1 MKKNNFSRR
10 RFISTSALLT
20 AGLGLS
26 NTKVFGMPAYIKS
39 LNKSSS
45 LINGV
50 QLGLIT
56 YSFRSL
62 KDQSAEA
69 TLEYILACGVNA
81 VELMG
86 GPAESFTG
94 APENKIDRRVYYR
107 LMRAKKANKLT
118 KDQKKEITD
127 LEAQVA
133 SYKKEL
139 QLWRSTVDMG
149 KFETLRK
156 MYNDAGVSIYAFKPR
171 AFQIDSSDID
181 INWGMKAAKALGA
194 SHVTLEH
201 PSNDAHTL
209 KLGKMAEK
217 NGVSVGYHGHEQQTP
232 TFWDTAL
239 DQSQS
244 NAVNLDIGHYTAAGY
259 DPVALVKEKHNR
271 IKSIHIKDRQNPT
284 NGKRNLVWGTGDTPL
299 AETLQLMRDQKYT
312 FPATVEYEYRTPEGS
327 DAISEIKKCVAYC
340 KSALNA

>member
-1 MKKNNFSRR
+1 MKKNNYSRR
-10 RFISTSALLT
+10 RFIGSSALLT

-26 NTKVFGMPAYIKS
+26 NTKVFGIPAYIKS
-39 LNKSSS
+39 LNKPSS

-86 GPAESFTG
+86 EPAESFTG

-118 KDQKKEITD
+118 KDQKKEVAD

-133 SYKKEL
+133 SHKKEL

-217 NGVSVGYHGHEQQTP
+217 NGVSVGYHGHEQQTA

-239 DQSQS
+239 EQSQS
-244 NAVNLDIGHYTAAGY
+244 NAMNLDIGHYVAAGY

-271 IKSIHIKDRQNPT
+271 IKSIHIKDRQNPA